1 MVQDNLKQKTK
12 KGLYWSAL
20 GNFANQ
26 GIRFVFGLILARLLS
41 PDAYGIIGMLTVFMC
56 VIQVFI
62 DCGFSQ
68 ALIAKQ
74 DRTQIDFSTEFFFNI
89 IVGFAAYMVLFIS
102 APFIA
107 AFYNMPELSTIT
119 RVIGVGVII
128 NSLCVVQSA
137 QFSIKLDFTI
147 VR

>member
-102 APFIA
+102 CFMYTFVNAINNNSSYRSWGYYQFI
-107 AFYNMPELSTIT
+107 MCCSERTIF
-119 RVIGVGVII
+119 
-128 NSLCVVQSA
+128 NKA
-137 QFSIKLDFTI
+137 
-147 VR
+147 